1 MSDAEESDAAAE
13 SISTDTTRR
22 EVLSAVG
29 GVPMSVPFAAGV
41 DVNWGSDRP
50 HSDRVEY
57 VERLEHTNPTEVR
70 REGAAPERTEVTDTV
85 SRDHWLVVETAHD
98 AKNRVQKLISQHTS
112 DPLIM
117 TGVTTITDGGQS
129 KKAVTV
135 DRITQKGVDSTTSPD
150 IGIDELKGIV
160 PDTAT
165 GSVEGTTV
173 DGIPVITREQT
184 RQKTVDCEYSYTED
198 YGKDIPGGAKYEARC
213 GTCSFATPATDNKT
227 GERKILTAGHCGS
240 QGGDSVHQPSCGTSY
255 DGEIDQ
261 RLDNDNSL
269 DMASVKSAEYD
280 KGSDIYRYRLAN
292 SDGSFYSN
300 RYING
305 IITQDSLKYNEGNT
319 SYEIVSQGARTGQ
332 SSGYIKEVKTSSNGD
347 DVIWTSATVGKGDSG
362 CPMYKEYQNGGIY
375 SVYIAGIQA
384 WGGEAKDCPINGCG
398 GNTIEYAED
407 KLNIKV

>member
-160 PDTAT
+160 PDTAA

-184 RQKTVDCEYSYTED
+184 RKETVDCSKYTYTED
-198 YGKDIPGGAKYEARC
+198 YGESIPGAARYEA
-213 GTCSFATPATDNKT
+213 GCSTASLGTPAVDNDT
-227 GERKILTAGHCGS
+227 GERKMLTCGHCFKY
-240 QGGDSVHQPSCGTSY
+240 GDTVRQPTCGTSY
-255 DGEIDQ
+255 DGEKNKKFKNPGIDF
-261 RLDNDNSL
+261 
-269 DMASVKSAEYD
+269 ASIKPPNNKSG
-280 KGSDIYRYRLAN
+280 KDIYKYRLA
-292 SDGSFYSN
+292 SESEGFYTD
-300 RYING
+300 RYISG
-305 IITQDSLKYNEGNT
+305 IITKSSLKYNEGDT
-319 SYEIVSQGARTGQ
+319 GYEIVNQGARTGRTT
-332 SSGYIKEVKTSSNGD
+332 GYIKNVKTNKEGH
-347 DVIWTSATVGKGDSG
+347 DVVSTTAQNGKGDSG
-362 CPMYKEYQNGGIY
+362 CPIYKEYENSGVY
-375 SVYIAGIQA
+375 SVYIIGINA
-384 WGGEAKDCPINGCG
+384 WGRDGSDCPFSKSG
-398 GNTIEYAED
+398 GNIIEYIEN
-407 KLNIKV
+407 KLKVKV